1 MTEAEK
7 QSLKLSLLQ
16 DSLVINMVQALGALQ
31 SAQSTGYPSS
41 GNEQIIYNPTSK
53 ITDAVDLASQIFTSF
68 YTSGDEADVVRK
80 LAIKWMINDFE
91 TLLSAYADH
100 ENLIMYDDHQW
111 GEEE

>member
-1 MTEAEK
+1 MTDLGK
-7 QSLKLSLLQ
+7 QSLKLALLQ
-16 DSLVINMVQALGALQ
+16 DSLIINMVQTLGVLQ

-53 ITDAVDLASQIFTSF
+53 ISEAVEIASQVFTSF
-68 YTSGDEADVVRK
+68 YTSGDETEVVRK